1 MNAETHTGK
10 MGSGNFIRVHY
21 CVMTMTLYGAAM
33 TR

>member
-21 CVMTMTLYGAAM
+21 CVTMTLYGAAM